1 MLFDFFLFQRTC
13 TMASI
18 EPHWCA
24 CLSWAK
30 VSLEDP
36 IAQEVGKAVIN
47 FINSLTEYQRDNCE
61 VLLVKEIMRIE
72 KLQPNK
78 ALLKFRKNAD
88 KDGFVGEFTDDTK
101 LTEIIYQVQ
110 LRAFPSDAIYEASV
124 KHNTVK
130 NIFIVKENELS
141 RVNMYA
147 NQEHCIHDTYPN
159 LRKYC
164 YCRKQL

>member
-1 MLFDFFLFQRTC
+1 
-13 TMASI
+13 MASI

-30 VSLEDP
+30 MSVEDP
-36 IAQEVGKAVIN
+36 IASEVGAAVID
-47 FINSLTEYQRDNCE
+47 FINELTNFQRHNCE
-61 VLLVKEIMRIE
+61 VLQLKEVTRIE

-88 KDGFVGEFTDDTK
+88 KDGFVGEFSDNTQ
-101 LTEIIYQVQ
+101 LTEILYQVQ
-110 LRAFPSDAIYEASV
+110 LRAFPSDAVYEASV
-124 KHNTVK
+124 KHDSVK
-130 NIFIVKENELS
+130 KTFIVKEDELS

-147 NQEHCIHDTYPN
+147 NQEYCIHDTYPN

-164 YCRKQL
+164 YCKTQL